1 MTAQLQINELALL
14 KRNFR
19 RSNAK
24 SASDKF
30 KAMAQKRLTPKQ
42 IKKHKLKVL
51 KKKKQ
56 LDRLFDRF
64 VQKASFQE
72 INDNTLICNYCGS
85 CHNDMSTGPCQCYDS
100 NDYYGCDDDSDYFPV
115 NYDSDDER
123 AYGYYLHQH
132 LRQSKTDERAY
143 GYYLQQHLRSS
154 KTVDHYDS
162 DDSDESIINTYYDP
176 FDWRN

>member
-1 MTAQLQINELALL
+1 MTAPDQINELTLL
-14 KRNFR
+14 KRISR

-42 IKKHKLKVL
+42 VKKHKLKVL

-56 LDRLFDRF
+56 TDRLFDRT
-64 VQKASFQE
+64 VQQANFQE
-72 INDNTLICNYCGS
+72 ISDLTLICCLCGS
-85 CHNDMSTGPCQCYDS
+85 CHNDMSMGPCQCDDS
-100 NDYYGCDDDSDYFPV
+100 NDYDDVSDYFAA

-123 AYGYYLHQH
+123 V
-132 LRQSKTDERAY
+132 Y
-143 GYYLQQHLRSS
+143 GYYLQQHLRQSNDDERAYGYYMQQHLRRS
-154 KTVDHYDS
+154 KTVDHYD
-162 DDSDESIINTYYDP
+162 P